1 VADYIEVSEPTTR
14 RTRTAGGTITG
25 GQLVYVS
32 GANTVQAT
40 SAATG
45 AWAGIA
51 TQDATSGNK
60 VGVISGNEQEL
71 TAAATIA
78 AGDVLIPA
86 ASGQVTPIGAGTTY
100 SQVVGVAL
108 TGGASG
114 AKVRVQMAR

>member
-45 AWAGIA
+45 AWVGIA

-71 TAAATIA
+71 VAAATIA
-78 AGDVLIPA
+78 AGDPLMA
-86 ASGQVTPIGAGTTY
+86 AAAGQVTPFTGTTY
-100 SQVVGVAL
+100 SQKVGTAL

-114 AKVRVQMAR
+114 AKVRVQMDR